1 MNNRPRNP
9 VSEAMERLPSLD
21 PNRTNASERS
31 GPSRAEAEAAVRT
44 LIAWAGDD
52 PYREGLVET
61 PARVTRA
68 YREFFSGYQ
77 QSAMQILERTFK
89 ETEGYDEMITLRD
102 IILQSHC
109 EHHMVPFQGK
119 CHLAYLPDKRIV
131 GISKLARLVE
141 VYARRLQIQEK
152 LTVQIADAIG
162 TVLEPKGVAVIIE
175 AEHHCMTARG
185 VCKPGTVT
193 VTSHMTGA
201 FRKNPAT
208 RREFLA
214 MIRGS

>member
-1 MNNRPRNP
+1 MSQIPKSLRRLEEERNEAFSRNRP
-9 VSEAMERLPSLD
+9 D
-21 PNRTNASERS
+21 
-31 GPSRAEAEAAVRT
+31 RAAAEAAVRT
-44 LIAWAGDD
+44 LLAWAGDD
-52 PYREGLVET
+52 PDREGLLET
-61 PARVTRA
+61 PARVVRSFE
-68 YREFFSGYQ
+68 EFFSGYR
-77 QSAMQILERTFK
+77 QSPIEILERTFK
-89 ETEGYDEMITLRD
+89 EIGDYDEMVTLRD

-109 EHHMVPFQGK
+109 EHHMVPFTGK

-152 LTVQIADAIG
+152 LTVQIADAIS
-162 TVLEPKGVAVIIE
+162 TVLQPKGVAVIVE

-185 VCKPGTVT
+185 VQKPGTVT
-193 VTSHMTGA
+193 VTSHMTGS
-201 FRKNPAT
+201 FRKDPAT

>member
-1 MNNRPRNP
+1 MSNQQN
-9 VSEAMERLPSLD
+9 RLPSLA
-21 PNRTNASERS
+21 PAHSTQAE

-52 PYREGLVET
+52 PSREGLVDT
-61 PARVTRA
+61 PARVARA
-68 YREFFSGYQ
+68 YREFLAGYE
-77 QSAMQILERTFK
+77 QSPVQILERTFK
-89 ETEGYDEMITLRD
+89 ETDGYDEMVTLRD
-102 IILQSHC
+102 VILQSHC

-162 TVLEPKGVAVIIE
+162 SVLKPKGVAVVIE

-185 VCKPGTVT
+185 VLKPGAVT

-201 FRKNPAT
+201 FRTNPAT